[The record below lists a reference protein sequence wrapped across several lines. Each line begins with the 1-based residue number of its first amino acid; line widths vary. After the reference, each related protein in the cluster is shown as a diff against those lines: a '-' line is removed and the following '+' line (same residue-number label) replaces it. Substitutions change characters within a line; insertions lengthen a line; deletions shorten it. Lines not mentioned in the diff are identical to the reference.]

1 MNAIQGVLYE
11 ELENLIRIKERY
23 VDALLQ
29 IKKGCLRK
37 KIVNG
42 KEYFYL
48 AYREGVKVKYSY
60 LGKLSEQQ
68 IKEYRENQKKRK
80 EYQKSIR
87 TLNQQIKYL
96 RKVVNVR
103 TK

>member
-1 MNAIQGVLYE
+1 MNAVQGVLYE
-11 ELENLIRIKERY
+11 ELENSIRIKKRY
-23 VDALLQ
+23 IEALLQ
-29 IKKGCLRK
+29 IKKGCLRE

-42 KEYFYL
+42 KRYFYL
-48 AYREGVKVKYSY
+48 AYREGTKVKYSY

>member
-1 MNAIQGVLYE
+1 MNAIQGVLHE
-11 ELENLIRIKERY
+11 ELENSIRIKKRY
-23 VDALLQ
+23 LDALSQ

-37 KIVNG
+37 KTVND

-48 AYREGVKVKYSY
+48 VYREGAKVKYSY

-68 IKEYRENQKKRK
+68 IKEHRENQKRRK
-80 EYQKSIR
+80 EYQDSVRK
-87 TLNQQIKYL
+87 LNQQIKYL
-96 RKVVNVR
+96 KRVVNVR